1 MLVEHAEADPV
12 LRKELRILVAG
23 TEGAGKLAA
32 EIDKRIQTIGRSRSF
47 LDCDRC
53 GHADRAA
60 KPSPSHQV
68 LDRSEG
74 AAGQGRRAQWAFRI
88 AGPLT

>member
-12 LRKELRILVAG
+12 LRKKLRILIAG

-47 LDCDRC
+47 VDCDSLKGCATRT
-53 GHADRAA
+53 GKRRLR
-60 KPSPSHQV
+60 PLTQSSSPSVSQ
-68 LDRSEG
+68 
-74 AAGQGRRAQWAFRI
+74 
-88 AGPLT
+88 